1 MGLLRLMDKDL
12 VKKAANGD
20 SDAFNILVGRW
31 EQRLFNYTFR
41 LTGDRE
47 DALDVCQDTFLKA
60 YQQMA
65 RLQDFSKFN
74 GWLFKIARNFCIS
87 HYRSKTRSGSRTT
100 RQSDQELETFPSGE
114 RRARLGDAKE
124 LEPAELRLLVE
135 GALDQISFEQRETV
149 VLKIYE
155 GLRFDEI
162 AEVSGCPLS
171 TVKSRMYLGLSRLK
185 SILMKQEV

>member
-20 SDAFNILVGRW
+20 SGAFSILVGRW
-31 EQRLFNYTFR
+31 EKRLFNYAFR

-65 RLQDFSKFN
+65 QLQDFSKFS

-87 HYRSKTRSGSRTT
+87 HYRSKTRSGS
-100 RQSDQELETFPSGE
+100 LLNFVCW
-114 RRARLGDAKE
+114 LKE
-124 LEPAELRLLVE
+124 LWTKSPLNSGKRSYLRYMRDFGLMKSLRLLGVH
-135 GALDQISFEQRETV
+135 
-149 VLKIYE
+149 
-155 GLRFDEI
+155 
-162 AEVSGCPLS
+162 
-171 TVKSRMYLGLSRLK
+171 
-185 SILMKQEV
+185 